1 MIKYF
6 YSIIPMN
13 HPFPPRSKFPGSNHV
28 GPRGGPLRT
37 MPKATK
43 VSEGG
48 TGRHKK
54 SGVPRFWLQTWRI
67 NKPGEPR
74 NAAAAESAEFNK
86 EHGGLF

>member
-13 HPFPPRSKFPGSNHV
+13 HPKTRVHSPRSISGVAPVAPV

-67 NKPGEPR
+67 TKNRAKRGR
-74 NAAAAESAEFNK
+74 
-86 EHGGLF
+86 GR